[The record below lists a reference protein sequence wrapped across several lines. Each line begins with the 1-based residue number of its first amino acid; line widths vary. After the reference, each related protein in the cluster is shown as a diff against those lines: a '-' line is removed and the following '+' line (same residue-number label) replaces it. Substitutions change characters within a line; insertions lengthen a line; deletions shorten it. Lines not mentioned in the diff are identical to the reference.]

1 MRNLYLIVFAFVSII
16 LMNTDLFKHD
26 GKPEPMD
33 SLFAAIIPDVPL
45 KEQVR
50 DYVVP
55 NAYDVEP
62 ENQVCFFYCS

>member
-1 MRNLYLIVFAFVSII
+1 
-16 LMNTDLFKHD
+16 MNTDLFKHD
-26 GKPEPMD
+26 SKPEPMD

-55 NAYDVEP
+55 DAYDVEP